1 MKKEK
6 VYRAEFMEYT
16 GYTKSTVA
24 KYGAKYGPDKIK
36 DAEYL
41 DVGSEPFLVKE
52 SDIDKYKDFG
62 GGYKVL
68 TFVGFI
74 EV

>member
-1 MKKEK
+1 MRKEK
-6 VYRAEFMEYT
+6 VYHAEFMEYT
-16 GYTKSTVA
+16 NCTKNTVA
-24 KYGAKYGPDKIK
+24 KYGPNKFK

-41 DVGSEPFLVKE
+41 DVGCEPFLVKE
-52 SDIDKYKDFG
+52 SDIDKYKEFG

-68 TFVGFI
+68 MFVGFI

>member
-6 VYRAEFMEYT
+6 VYHVEFMEYT
-16 GYTKSTVA
+16 NITRNTV
-24 KYGAKYGPDKIK
+24 AKYGPDKIK

-41 DVGSEPFLVKE
+41 DVGPGPFLVKE

-62 GGYKVL
+62 GGYKSL
-68 TFVGFI
+68 IFAGFI

>member
-6 VYRAEFMEYT
+6 VYHAEFMEYT
-16 GYTKSTVA
+16 NTTKNTV
-24 KYGAKYGPDKIK
+24 AKYGPDKFK
-36 DAEYL
+36 DTEYL
-41 DVGSEPFLVKE
+41 NVGPDPFLVKE
-52 SDIDKYKDFG
+52 SDIDKYKGFG

-68 TFVGFI
+68 MFVGFI

>member
-6 VYRAEFMEYT
+6 VYCADFMEYT
-16 GYTKSTVA
+16 NCTRKTV
-24 KYGAKYGPDKIK
+24 AKYGPDKFK
-36 DAEYL
+36 DTEYL

-52 SDIDKYKDFG
+52 SDIDKYKEFG
-62 GGYKVL
+62 GGYRSLV
-68 TFVGFI
+68 FVGFI

>member
-6 VYRAEFMEYT
+6 VYHAEFMEYT
-16 GYTKSTVA
+16 NNTKTTVA
-24 KYGAKYGPDKIK
+24 KYGPNKIK
-36 DAEYL
+36 DTEYL
-41 DVGSEPFLVKE
+41 DVGPDPFLVKE
-52 SDIDKYKDFG
+52 SDIDKYKEFG

-68 TFVGFI
+68 MFVGFI